1 MKHTGGILFL
11 IFSIL
16 LFSQL
21 TGCISEEQTP
31 SDAQYFYGRWAGKL
45 NEGTSSEINLSYQF
59 YKNKTYL
66 YTIGAQQALGSWE
79 LTDGHL
85 VLTIAEKSEPFNYTF
100 SDNYTTL
107 LLDPVKFD
115 FSYTVYKQ

>member
-1 MKHTGGILFL
+1 MNQPLKILVIFL
-11 IFSIL
+11 SL
-16 LFSQL
+16 TLFSQL
-21 TGCISEEQTP
+21 TGCVSEEPTP
-31 SDAQYFYGRWAGKL
+31 SDAQYFYGLWAGKL
-45 NEGTSSEINLSYQF
+45 NEGTPSEINLSYRF
-59 YKNKTYL
+59 YENNSYL

-85 VLTIAEKSEPFNYTF
+85 VLTIAEKSESFNYTF

-115 FSYTVYKQ
+115 FSYIVYKQ